1 MGCQGVFCVPLE
13 LLVDR
18 EGTESVLGATPVPI
32 RVPSFI
38 DDIVSSMRQMGGFKI
53 SIRGPL
59 TAHSFFQICRWRVF
73 SERMVTSEG

>member
-38 DDIVSSMRQMGGFKI
+38 DDIVSSMRAMGGFKV
-53 SIRGPL
+53 SLKGPL
-59 TAHSFFQICRWRVF
+59 TAHSVFQICRLRVS
-73 SERMVTSEG
+73 SERTVTSEG